1 MVTLNHNSLPKGGW
15 GGGTEKA
22 ATYKIQE
29 DPSTKRDNISADG
42 ATQCAT
48 KQQLNAHHDRKKK
61 NVYINQYPNNH
72 HHHIQSHTLDKT
84 QEQNHKKGQI

>member
-1 MVTLNHNSLPKGGW
+1 MVILKHNSLPKGKK
-15 GGGTEKA
+15 TEKA

-29 DPSTKRDNISADG
+29 DPSTKRGNISADG

-48 KQQLNAHHDRKKK
+48 KQQLNAQHDPKKKK

-84 QEQNHKKGQI
+84 QEQSHKKRANLM